1 MIRYILVDSIKRVK
15 LFSSY
20 SIVRIVSLTVGLLCL
35 MVFSAILLNEFS
47 YEKYNP
53 NRDRVFR
60 LIMDDKEQGKI
71 IGFHAGVALNLL
83 KDNFPQIEKIVRVLI
98 FEHTVKVEDKDPFN
112 VHIIIADPGLFS
124 TFNWRMINGDGDE
137 LLKFPDRIFLSNS
150 EAKRLFYDEDPV
162 GKTFLLNNAQQYTV
176 GGVFEDIPELSHL
189 RFDYLVSTESR
200 KTARFLTDFN
210 YKAATFY
217 IELKDKNLKAET
229 ESAITDF
236 VTKYFQVSSDL
247 YSFRLQNLDEI
258 YLYSSDIQQHPFFK
272 SGNYQLVI
280 FLPWIA
286 LLILAIVIGNF
297 MILDIG
303 NNISNIFRIGMYKA
317 YGERKGVQFLK
328 FYFQNLIYFASSA
341 LITLLIIYY
350 IKGELLNLSFINLT
364 IGNIFSFRSITIL
377 LSAVFIIPL
386 IPAFYSLKLSNS
398 VSIPDALRYKSS
410 RVVELKVAGSSY
422 SMNMRRLMVGFQIFT
437 SIFLLVASIVAGKQ
451 INHLSRMNLGFN
463 RQNILVL
470 ENDKRGQKKPHQRY
484 ELMLEISKKSPLIE
498 SFASSSNMPLNWIS
512 NITQVRQTDQPVEKE
527 IQVGYVG
534 VDFNF
539 LKTIGAKIIQ
549 GRAFDES
556 IASDSISN
564 VIINSTLA
572 KMLGGEIVGKKLLGF
587 WEEKEKIVIGVVDD
601 IYFGSPNKLP
611 EPMAFVVNEH
621 LGSVEYLYI
630 KYREGAFSEVFKEVQ
645 DIWKRIDPSV
655 PFSHYVFD
663 DFYRTTF
670 RKESAI
676 KNILLISSLIS
687 ILLSIVGIISVSF
700 LISTSRIKEMGIRRV
715 LGASFSQIFGI
726 YFNEF
731 LVPLIAAVMLAL
743 PLSYIALNDWLTK
756 YANRVVIK
764 VDSFFYAIISIAIIL
779 IAVSLATT
787 FKVSSKNLAEKLRYE

>member
-15 LFSSY
+15 LLSSY

-35 MVFSAILLNEFS
+35 MIFSAILLNEFS

-60 LIMDDKEQGKI
+60 FIMDDKEQGKI

-124 TFNWRMINGDGDE
+124 TFNWRMVNGDGDE
-137 LLKFPDRIFLSNS
+137 LLKFPDRIFLSKS
-150 EAKRLFYDEDPV
+150 EAKRLFNDEDPV

-176 GGVFEDIPELSHL
+176 GGIFEDIPELSHL

-229 ESAITDF
+229 ESAITNF
-236 VTKYFQVSSDL
+236 ITKYFEVSSDL

-317 YGERKGVQFLK
+317 YGERKSVQFLK
-328 FYFQNLIYFASSA
+328 FYFQNLIYFASAA

-350 IKGELLNLSFINLT
+350 TKGELLNLSFISLT
-364 IGNIFSFRSITIL
+364 TGNILSIKNIAIL
-377 LSAVFIIPL
+377 LLTVFLIPL

-410 RVVELKVAGSSY
+410 RVVELKVARSSY

-437 SIFLLVASIVAGKQ
+437 SIVLLVASIVAGKQ
-451 INHLSRMNLGFN
+451 INHISNFNLGFN

-470 ENDKRGQKKPHQRY
+470 ENDKKGEKKPHQRY
-484 ELMLEISKKSPLIE
+484 DLMHEMSKKSPLIE
-498 SFASSSNMPLNWIS
+498 GFASSSNMPLNWIS
-512 NITQVRQTDQPVEKE
+512 NVTQVRQIDQPVEKE
-527 IQVGYVG
+527 IQTGFVG

-572 KMLGGEIVGKKLLGF
+572 KMLGGDIVGKKLLGF
-587 WEEKEKIVIGVVDD
+587 WEEKEKTVIGVVDD
-601 IYFGSPNKLP
+601 IYFGNPNKLP
-611 EPMAFVVNEH
+611 EPMAFVVNE
-621 LGSVEYLYI
+621 LYPVEFLYI
-630 KYREGAFSEVFKEVQ
+630 KYSEGAFSEVFKEVQ
-645 DIWKRIDPSV
+645 DIWKKIDPSV

-663 DFYRTTF
+663 DFFKTTF

-687 ILLSIVGIISVSF
+687 ILLSFVGIISVSF

-764 VDSFFYAIISIAIIL
+764 ADSFIYAIISIAIIL
-779 IAVSLATT
+779 LIVSV
-787 FKVSSKNLAEKLRYE
+787 VSSLNVTSKNLVDKLRYE